1 MQDIEPCVYLPT
13 GSIEGYLTRQARV
26 TQMEP
31 MQVLPPSSPSP
42 PPLPPPPPPP
52 PLPPSLLSS
61 PLSKS
66 PLDSPR
72 CPKLRK
78 LNWDQIPRE
87 RVMGRRSVW
96 TGSDEFRIDV
106 ASLDELFGQ
115 KASQTPAK
123 GCKTFMIGSPQ
134 ALTTCTSTPE
144 KVSILQG
151 KRSLNVGIFLRH
163 FRSSVEEIIE
173 DVRRGHG
180 QRYGS
185 EKLKELYK
193 LLPDR
198 EEEKRLR
205 TFQGHHSQL
214 EQPDLFLFLLIGI
227 PSFRLRLEAMILKAD
242 FDPILSSITNS
253 ASCLASAARELMNCA
268 ELHSI
273 LRLVLKAGN
282 YINAGGYA
290 GNAAGFHIVSLLKLA
305 ETKTNKPG
313 MTLLHFVAMEAVK
326 KDPCLLSFQH
336 KISHVEPAARLS
348 EDVVKD
354 LSQLQK
360 RITALQSSSHAEP
373 ELQKQN
379 KLFLQRAVGKLKE
392 AEEEVK
398 AMLSARQ
405 SLLDFFCED
414 ETTFKLE
421 EACSIFHSFQM
432 CFHRAVQ
439 ENKMREQQEERQ
451 VERAEAERAR
461 AKARAAKRRSIAS
474 CTALEAEWSADANEL
489 AASLESTLMKGL
501 CHTFHRRTRATAS
514 SRPRPTLRSLIEQEA
529 EDGEAEPQHQHQLGG
544 QRGRLVRS
552 SRKLQATA
560 SLFPTDAQQSPS
572 NGETSAQSSS
582 SSPMDLSFTAI
593 PRPRLLAQPA
603 QSMEHVRPR
612 VGETHTLVKG
622 LCSYKSL
629 TLPPPRTPPLSRYSH
644 SHSHSQ
650 EKEKEEVVEE
660 EMETEEAQVTQPT
673 QSTASASPAI
683 SRTQRASLP
692 RRWRVA
698 QGSNKTASLTSTPAS
713 RLGSTRQ
720 KTEPEERGR
729 KANPL
734 RRLLEKAKPDKD
746 RTSSKDKEQREKS
759 KEREL
764 LDKADK
770 QREKKEKEEQKEQK
784 KNAKKE
790 KKEKESKKD
799 KERGR
804 AGVTDDKTETQKESE
819 GIGETEATAMEC
831 DYGSM
836 AVSRLPST
844 APVAVPMPVPHGHC
858 LPRMLQSSMVTTAR
872 ALRTAVITATAA
884 AKRDRSRSSTPAP
897 SPNPNKG
904 LASRMPTPVPA
915 QDVASQITRM

>member
-1 MQDIEPCVYLPT
+1 
-13 GSIEGYLTRQARV
+13 
-26 TQMEP
+26 
-31 MQVLPPSSPSP
+31 
-42 PPLPPPPPPP
+42 
-52 PLPPSLLSS
+52 
-61 PLSKS
+61 
-66 PLDSPR
+66 
-72 CPKLRK
+72 
-78 LNWDQIPRE
+78 
-87 RVMGRRSVW
+87 MGRRSVW
-96 TGSDEFRIDV
+96 TGSDEFRIDL

-115 KASQTPAK
+115 KASQASAK
-123 GCKTFMIGSPQ
+123 GSKAFRIGSPQ
-134 ALTTCTSTPE
+134 ALTTCTSTLE

-198 EEEKRLR
+198 EEEKQLR
-205 TFQGHHSQL
+205 TFQGHHTQL

-242 FDPILSSITNS
+242 FDPALSSITNS
-253 ASCLASAARELMNCA
+253 ARCLASAARELMNCA

-326 KDPCLLSFQH
+326 KDPCLLTFQH
-336 KISHVEPAARLS
+336 KISHVERASRLS
-348 EDVVKD
+348 EDVVKED

-360 RITALQSSSHAEP
+360 RITALQASSHAELD
-373 ELQKQN
+373 LQKQN
-379 KLFLQRAVGKLKE
+379 KLFHQRAVGKLKE

-405 SLLDFFCED
+405 SLLDFFCEN

-451 VERAEAERAR
+451 VEREQAERAR

-474 CTALEAEWSADANEL
+474 CTALEAEWSGDANEL
-489 AASLESTLMKGL
+489 AASLETTLMKGL

-514 SRPRPTLRSLIEQEA
+514 SRPRPTLHSLMEQVL
-529 EDGEAEPQHQHQLGG
+529 EDGEADPQHQHQLGG

-560 SLFPTDAQQSPS
+560 SLFPTDAQQSPWT
-572 NGETSAQSSS
+572 GETSTQSSS
-582 SSPMDLSFTAI
+582 SSQMEPSFTAI
-593 PRPRLLAQPA
+593 PRPRLLAQSA

-644 SHSHSQ
+644 SQSQ
-650 EKEKEEVVEE
+650 EKDEEEEEEEEE

-673 QSTASASPAI
+673 QSTGPASPAI

-698 QGSNKTASLTSTPAS
+698 QGSNKTASLTSTPTS
-713 RLGSTRQ
+713 RLCSSQ

-734 RRLLEKAKPDKD
+734 RRLLEKAKPDRERQSGKD
-746 RTSSKDKEQREKS
+746 QEQREKS

-770 QREKKEKEEQKEQK
+770 QRVKKEKEEQK

-790 KKEKESKKD
+790 KKEKKEKEGKKD

-804 AGVTDDKTETQKESE
+804 GGVTDDKTETQKESE
-819 GIGETEATAMEC
+819 SAGDTEATAMEC

-836 AVSRLPST
+836 AVSRLPSN
-844 APVAVPMPVPHGHC
+844 APLAVPVPVPHGHG
-858 LPRMLQSSMVTTAR
+858 LPRMLQSSVVTTAR
-872 ALRTAVITATAA
+872 ALRSAVITATAA
-884 AKRDRSRSSTPAP
+884 AKRDRSRSSTPTP

-904 LASRMPTPVPA
+904 LASRMLAPVPA